1 MTVELDAPIIV
12 SSGHTV
18 RGALRIHNLR
28 ADTIVIC
35 TNGQVTAQVVDPRSR
50 AVVGG
55 FAGGQI
61 LPGVYFRAA
70 PGETVVV
77 PVLVG
82 TASLLPELGYA
93 VPAGEWAIRATLEL
107 ADDSG
112 EGWQRSL
119 TERRRLRTPLL
130 PITVTS

>member
-1 MTVELDAPIIV
+1 MHP
-12 SSGHTV
+12 SSCPSGHTV

-61 LPGVYFRAA
+61 LPGVYFRA
-70 PGETVVV
+70 
-77 PVLVG
+77 
-82 TASLLPELGYA
+82 LLPA
-93 VPAGEWAIRATLEL
+93 K
-107 ADDSG
+107 
-112 EGWQRSL
+112 
-119 TERRRLRTPLL
+119 PLSF
-130 PITVTS
+130 PSS